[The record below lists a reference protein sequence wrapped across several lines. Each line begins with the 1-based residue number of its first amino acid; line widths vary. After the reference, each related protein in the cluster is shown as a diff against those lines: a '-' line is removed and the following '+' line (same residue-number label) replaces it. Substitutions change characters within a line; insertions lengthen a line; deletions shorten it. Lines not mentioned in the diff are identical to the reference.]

1 VRLKISLAG
10 HEGRGNMKA
19 KVLLIYLTP
28 FKITGLP
35 VGLAALSSVLKEG
48 GHEVKIFNT
57 AFYVDK
63 DTEDQTKIRAERG
76 MSKGVE
82 DEDRYLTEN
91 NTEMEEDLIGLI
103 KDYGPDIIGLSI
115 MEIMYELGLR
125 ITRLIKKRVKDIPI
139 IVGGVFPTLSPEI
152 VIKESSID
160 MICVGEGETALVEL
174 CDRIANNESFLDIR
188 GLWIKRNGR
197 LYKNKPSNLH
207 NINQLPYPDFTEFD
221 ERLFYKPM
229 QGRMYKMVNIATSRG
244 CCFNCA
250 FCSAHQLR
258 ELFKENDSGQYNR
271 GMSMEKIIGQIH
283 FQIKK
288 HDPEFIYFSSENFL
302 SMSEAEFNIFIG
314 EYEKINLPFWFQ
326 TRIETISKRR
336 ISELKR
342 IGMKWLSI
350 GLEHG
355 NEEFRKRVLK
365 RRYSNRMFVERM
377 EFFKELDV
385 GASINNII
393 GFPFENRDLIF
404 DTIKLNRELLL
415 SNPKL
420 ESNVFLFIPFRGS
433 ELYQVCEENGLLRDT
448 EVTTSS
454 NMSEESVLN
463 FTMEFQEDL
472 RGLIRTFNLYVK
484 LPKKYYDQI
493 KIAERSDKQ
502 GDQILK
508 KLSDMLPP

>member
-160 MICVGEGETALVEL
+160 MICVGV
-174 CDRIANNESFLDIR
+174 
-188 GLWIKRNGR
+188 K
-197 LYKNKPSNLH
+197 
-207 NINQLPYPDFTEFD
+207 
-221 ERLFYKPM
+221 
-229 QGRMYKMVNIATSRG
+229 
-244 CCFNCA
+244 
-250 FCSAHQLR
+250 
-258 ELFKENDSGQYNR
+258 
-271 GMSMEKIIGQIH
+271 
-283 FQIKK
+283 
-288 HDPEFIYFSSENFL
+288 
-302 SMSEAEFNIFIG
+302 
-314 EYEKINLPFWFQ
+314 
-326 TRIETISKRR
+326 
-336 ISELKR
+336 
-342 IGMKWLSI
+342 
-350 GLEHG
+350 
-355 NEEFRKRVLK
+355 
-365 RRYSNRMFVERM
+365 
-377 EFFKELDV
+377 
-385 GASINNII
+385 
-393 GFPFENRDLIF
+393 
-404 DTIKLNRELLL
+404 
-415 SNPKL
+415 
-420 ESNVFLFIPFRGS
+420 VF
-433 ELYQVCEENGLLRDT
+433 
-448 EVTTSS
+448 
-454 NMSEESVLN
+454 
-463 FTMEFQEDL
+463 
-472 RGLIRTFNLYVK
+472 
-484 LPKKYYDQI
+484 
-493 KIAERSDKQ
+493 
-502 GDQILK
+502 
-508 KLSDMLPP
+508 